1 MNPVS
6 CVGIDVAKAK
16 FDVALLKPD
25 GKYRSKVFSNNSEGF
40 RQFLDWLEKQE
51 ALKAHLCM
59 ETTGAYGRSLA
70 RFLAQ
75 QQLLISVMNPALIH
89 AFGKTELSRAKT
101 DKADARLIARYCQ
114 MHRPAPWVPP
124 AEAIVTLQ
132 ALVQRLDDL
141 LGMQNMESNRLEMA
155 EPAARASIEALLL
168 TIHQQIDAVRRQI
181 QDHMDDHPDLKS
193 QKALLL
199 SIPGIGEATAAMLLA
214 FLSPLTRFHSAKQVV
229 AYAGL
234 NPRIRES
241 GQWAGKSHIAKAGNV
256 LLRKALYLPAV
267 VAKRY
272 NPAIAAFCD
281 RLLIW
286 MPPCSQDDFDVWHI
300 EVGLLSYI
308 RPLMQDNKPAGPDG
322 IRRKSPYLSHVLEGQ
337 VTTRFSLPWSDL
349 FCHQSFISLRNAFC

>member
-1 MNPVS
+1 MMNPVS

-16 FDVALLKPD
+16 FDVALLKPN

-75 QQLLISVMNPALIH
+75 QQLVISVMNPALIH

-141 LGMQNMESNRLEMA
+141 LGMQNMENNRLEMA
-155 EPAARASIEALLL
+155 
-168 TIHQQIDAVRRQI
+168 
-181 QDHMDDHPDLKS
+181 
-193 QKALLL
+193 
-199 SIPGIGEATAAMLLA
+199 
-214 FLSPLTRFHSAKQVV
+214 
-229 AYAGL
+229 
-234 NPRIRES
+234 
-241 GQWAGKSHIAKAGNV
+241 
-256 LLRKALYLPAV
+256 
-267 VAKRY
+267 
-272 NPAIAAFCD
+272 
-281 RLLIW
+281 
-286 MPPCSQDDFDVWHI
+286 
-300 EVGLLSYI
+300 
-308 RPLMQDNKPAGPDG
+308 
-322 IRRKSPYLSHVLEGQ
+322 
-337 VTTRFSLPWSDL
+337 
-349 FCHQSFISLRNAFC
+349 